1 MYDIIIIGSGIIGS
15 MLAYDLSRFNVSV
28 CVLEKNVEIMNEVS
42 SSNSGLVHAGY
53 DPEDGT
59 LKAQLNLIGA
69 KRYPQIAKDLNVDYK
84 QVGSL
89 LVSNSMDEH
98 EALLKYAQRST
109 QRMIDVKY
117 IQQD

>member
-53 DPEDGT
+53 DP
-59 LKAQLNLIGA
+59 
-69 KRYPQIAKDLNVDYK
+69 
-84 QVGSL
+84 
-89 LVSNSMDEH
+89 
-98 EALLKYAQRST
+98 
-109 QRMIDVKY
+109 
-117 IQQD
+117 